1 MDGSFMILFDTNS
14 PALRY
19 AASLISG
26 VESEDEPVKVV
37 IGDDAVLFTLKCG
50 LKIKTPIWKGDYD
63 VSDFADCNE
72 FYFNA
77 RFLGK
82 ALNTCINSDQIAFMR
97 QDDTVHVAGYLKK
110 PDVPKEDVKKLED
123 GSDKEAAGTDIVVA
137 EEEEAE
143 PIFSYEAELVNV
155 EPFDEAEFGES
166 NATFVMEQSDMV
178 ELFSLSDYF
187 TDVDICRKSGVV
199 SFRVGNDD
207 MSVVTRY
214 NMSNVGNSKSDPNF
228 AFNVSKSTMK
238 LLSFIGTGSVTIDYD
253 EKNSA
258 ITASDG
264 SITVVAKV
272 EPSKYETLVFKDGET
287 KFITPG
293 TAFDEA
299 IPKLCEN
306 LAATNKDDELT
317 FEYIGPLNVGIT
329 WKEKYGEIFK
339 MVSVGEAKPFEPFA
353 IKCRILHI
361 LLGSIHDSSVIFAET
376 ATGKQ
381 VALCSNKRYQRKVIF

>member
-1 MDGSFMILFDTNS
+1 MILFDTNA

-19 AASLISG
+19 AASLIAG
-26 VESEDEPVKVV
+26 VDNADEPVKVV
-37 IGDDAVLFTLKCG
+37 VGKTDVYFTLKCG
-50 LKIKTPIWKGDYD
+50 LKIKAPIWTGDYD
-63 VSDFADCNE
+63 ASDFEDKNE

-82 ALNTCINSDQIAFMR
+82 ALNTCINSDQIAMMR
-97 QDDTVHVAGYLKK
+97 QGDTVHIAGYLKK
-110 PDVPKEDVKKLED
+110 PDVPDADAKKIEDSSE
-123 GSDKEAAGTDIVVA
+123 SETTGTDVA
-137 EEEEAE
+137 VCEEPE
-143 PIFSYEAELVNV
+143 PIFSYEAELANV
-155 EPFDEAEFGES
+155 EPFEEAVFGES
-166 NATFVMEQSDMV
+166 SATFTMEQGDMV
-178 ELFSLSDYF
+178 ELFSLSDFF

-238 LLSFIGTGSVTIDYD
+238 LLSFIGTGTVTIDYD
-253 EKNSA
+253 EKNYA

-264 SITVVAKV
+264 SITVVANV
-272 EPSKYETLVFKDGET
+272 GPSKYETLVFKDGET

-306 LAATNKDDELT
+306 LAATNMDDELS

-339 MVSVGEAKPFEPFA
+339 MISVGEAKEFAPFS
-353 IKCRILHI
+353 IKCRIMNI

-376 ATGKQ
+376 AAGKQ

>member
-1 MDGSFMILFDTNS
+1 MILFDTNS

-26 VESEDEPVKVV
+26 VENEDEPVKVV
-37 IGDDAVLFTLKCG
+37 IGDGEVFFTLKCG
-50 LKIKTPIWKGDYD
+50 LKIKTPVWKGDYD
-63 VSDFADCNE
+63 VSDFDDCSE

-82 ALNTCINSDQIAFMR
+82 ALNTCINSEQIAFMR
-97 QDDTVHVAGYLKK
+97 QDDKVHIAGFLKK
-110 PDVPKEDVKKLED
+110 PDVPAVKDETDVPPVEGGETGKEL
-123 GSDKEAAGTDIVVA
+123 A
-137 EEEEAE
+137 EVEEQE

-155 EPFDEAEFGES
+155 EPFEEAVFGNS
-166 NATFVMEQSDMV
+166 DATFKMEQSDMV

-187 TDVDICRKSGVV
+187 SDVDICRKSGVV

-214 NMSNVGNSKSDPNF
+214 NMSNLGNSKSDPNF

-238 LLSFIGTGSVTIDYD
+238 LLSFIGTGTVTIDYD
-253 EKNSA
+253 EKNSSIA
-258 ITASDG
+258 ASDG
-264 SITVVAKV
+264 SITVIAQVF
-272 EPSKYETLVFKDGET
+272 PSKYETLVFKDGET

-299 IPKLCEN
+299 IPKLCESFG
-306 LAATNKDDELT
+306 ATNKDDEFS
-317 FEYIGPLNVGIT
+317 FEYIGPCNVGIT

-339 MVSVGEAKPFEPFA
+339 MISVGEAKPFEPFS
-353 IKCRILHI
+353 IKCRLLNILI
-361 LLGSIHDSSVIFAET
+361 GSIHDSSVVFAET
-376 ATGKQ
+376 KNGKQ
-381 VALCSNKRYQRKVIF
+381 VALCSNARYKRKVIF

>member
-1 MDGSFMILFDTNS
+1 MILCDTNS

-19 AASLISG
+19 ASSLISG
-26 VESEDEPVKVV
+26 VENEDEPVKVV
-37 IGDDAVLFTLKCG
+37 VGEDDVYFTLKCG

-63 VSDFADCNE
+63 VSDFDDCSE

-82 ALNTCINSDQIAFMR
+82 ALNTCITSEQIAFMR
-97 QDDTVHVAGYLKK
+97 QGDKVHIAGFLKK
-110 PDVPKEDVKKLED
+110 PDVPAVKNENDVPQVD
-123 GSDKEAAGTDIVVA
+123 A
-137 EEEEAE
+137 EVEETE

-155 EPFDEAEFGES
+155 EPFEEAVFGNS
-166 NATFVMEQSDMV
+166 DATFKMEQSDMV

-187 TDVDICRKSGVV
+187 SDIDICRKSGVV

-214 NMSNVGNSKSDPNF
+214 NMSNLGNSKSDPNF

-238 LLSFIGTGSVTIDYD
+238 LLSFIGTGTVTIDYD
-253 EKNSA
+253 EKNSS
-258 ITASDG
+258 ILASDG
-264 SITVVAKV
+264 TITVVAQV
-272 EPSKYETLVFKDGET
+272 FPSKHETLVFKDGET

-299 IPKLCEN
+299 IPKLCESFG
-306 LAATNKDDELT
+306 ATNKDDEFS
-317 FEYIGPLNVGIT
+317 FEYIGPCNVGIT

-339 MVSVGEAKPFEPFA
+339 MISVGEAKQFKPFS
-353 IKCRILHI
+353 IKCRLLNILI
-361 LLGSIHDSSVIFAET
+361 GSIHESSVVFAET
-376 ATGKQ
+376 KNGKQ
-381 VALCSNKRYQRKVIF
+381 VAMCSNQRYKRKVIF

>member
-1 MDGSFMILFDTNS
+1 MILFDTNS

-19 AASLISG
+19 ASSLISG
-26 VESEDEPVKVV
+26 VENEDEPVKVV
-37 IGDDAVLFTLKCG
+37 VGEDEVYFTLKCG

-63 VSDFADCNE
+63 VSDFDDCSE

-82 ALNTCINSDQIAFMR
+82 ALNTCINSEQIAFMR
-97 QDDTVHVAGYLKK
+97 QDGKVHIAGFLKK
-110 PDVPKEDVKKLED
+110 PDVPAVKNENDVPQVDTE
-123 GSDKEAAGTDIVVA
+123 V
-137 EEEEAE
+137 EETE

-155 EPFDEAEFGES
+155 EPFEEAVFGNS
-166 NATFVMEQSDMV
+166 DATFKMEQSDMV

-187 TDVDICRKSGVV
+187 SDVDICRKSGVV

-214 NMSNVGNSKSDPNF
+214 NMSNLGNSKSDPNF

-238 LLSFIGTGSVTIDYD
+238 LLSFIGTGTVTIDYD
-253 EKNSA
+253 EKNSS
-258 ITASDG
+258 ILASDG
-264 SITVVAKV
+264 TITVVAQV
-272 EPSKYETLVFKDGET
+272 FPSKYETLVFKDGDT

-299 IPKLCEN
+299 IQKLCESFG
-306 LAATNKDDELT
+306 ATNKDDEFS
-317 FEYIGPLNVGIT
+317 FEYIGPCNVGIN

-339 MVSVGEAKPFEPFA
+339 MISVGEAKQFKPFS
-353 IKCRILHI
+353 IKCRLLNILI
-361 LLGSIHDSSVIFAET
+361 GSIHESSVVFAET
-376 ATGKQ
+376 KNGKQ
-381 VALCSNKRYQRKVIF
+381 VAMCSNQRYKRKVIF

>member
-1 MDGSFMILFDTNS
+1 MILFDTNS

-26 VESEDEPVKVV
+26 VENEDEPVKVV
-37 IGDDAVLFTLKCG
+37 IGDGEVYFTLKCG
-50 LKIKTPIWKGDYD
+50 LKIKTPIWTGDYD
-63 VSDFADCNE
+63 ISDFDDCSE

-82 ALNTCINSDQIAFMR
+82 ALNACIESDQIAFMR
-97 QDDTVHVAGYLKK
+97 QGDTVHIAGYLKK
-110 PDVPKEDVKKLED
+110 PDVPAVKNDTDVPPVEGGESK
-123 GSDKEAAGTDIVVA
+123 GTEIA
-137 EEEEAE
+137 EVEEPE
-143 PIFSYEAELVNV
+143 PIFSYEAEMVNV
-155 EPFDEAEFGES
+155 DPFEE
-166 NATFVMEQSDMV
+166 ATFGDSSATFQMEQSDMV

-214 NMSNVGNSKSDPNF
+214 NMSNLGNSKSDPNF

-238 LLSFIGTGSVTIDYD
+238 LLSFIGTGTVTIDYD
-253 EKNSA
+253 EKNSSIA
-258 ITASDG
+258 ASDG
-264 SITVVAKV
+264 SITVIAQVF
-272 EPSKYETLVFKDGET
+272 PSKYETLVFKDGET

-299 IPKLCEN
+299 IPKLCES
-306 LAATNKDDELT
+306 LATTNKDDELS
-317 FEYIGPLNVGIT
+317 FEYIGPCNVGIS

-339 MVSVGEAKPFEPFA
+339 MISVGEAKPFEPFS
-353 IKCRILHI
+353 IKCRLLNILI
-361 LLGSIHDSSVIFAET
+361 GSIHDSSVVFAET
-376 ATGKQ
+376 KNGKQ
-381 VALCSNKRYQRKVIF
+381 VALCSNARYKRKVIF

>member
-1 MDGSFMILFDTNS
+1 MILFDTNS

-19 AASLISG
+19 ASSLISG
-26 VESEDEPVKVV
+26 VENEDEPVKVV
-37 IGDDAVLFTLKCG
+37 VGEDEVYFTLKCG

-63 VSDFADCNE
+63 VSDFDDCSE

-82 ALNTCINSDQIAFMR
+82 ALNTCINSEQIAFMR
-97 QDDTVHVAGYLKK
+97 QDGKVHIAGFLKK
-110 PDVPKEDVKKLED
+110 PDVPAVKNENDVPQVDTE
-123 GSDKEAAGTDIVVA
+123 V
-137 EEEEAE
+137 EETE

-155 EPFDEAEFGES
+155 EPFEEAVFGNS
-166 NATFVMEQSDMV
+166 DATFKMEQSDMV

-187 TDVDICRKSGVV
+187 SDVDICRKSGVV

-214 NMSNVGNSKSDPNF
+214 NMSNLGNSKSDPNF

-238 LLSFIGTGSVTIDYD
+238 LLSFIGTGTVTIDYD
-253 EKNSA
+253 EKNSS
-258 ITASDG
+258 ISASDG
-264 SITVVAKV
+264 TITVVAQV
-272 EPSKYETLVFKDGET
+272 FPSKYETLVFKDGDT

-299 IPKLCEN
+299 IQKLCESFG
-306 LAATNKDDELT
+306 ATNKDDEFS
-317 FEYIGPLNVGIT
+317 FEYIGPCNVGIN

-339 MVSVGEAKPFEPFA
+339 MISVGEAKQFEPFS
-353 IKCRILHI
+353 IKCRLLNILI
-361 LLGSIHDSSVIFAET
+361 GSIHESSVVFAET
-376 ATGKQ
+376 KNGKQ
-381 VALCSNKRYQRKVIF
+381 VAMCSNQRYKRKVIF

>member
-1 MDGSFMILFDTNS
+1 MILFYTNS

-19 AASLISG
+19 ASSLISG
-26 VESEDEPVKVV
+26 VENEDEPVKVV
-37 IGDDAVLFTLKCG
+37 VGEDEVYFTLKCG

-63 VSDFADCNE
+63 VSDFDDCSE

-82 ALNTCINSDQIAFMR
+82 ALNTCITSEQIAFMR
-97 QDDTVHVAGYLKK
+97 QGDKVHIAGFLKK
-110 PDVPKEDVKKLED
+110 PDVPAVKNENDVPQVD
-123 GSDKEAAGTDIVVA
+123 A
-137 EEEEAE
+137 EVEETE

-155 EPFDEAEFGES
+155 EPFEEAVFGNS
-166 NATFVMEQSDMV
+166 DATFKMEQSDMV

-187 TDVDICRKSGVV
+187 SDVDICRKSGVV

-214 NMSNVGNSKSDPNF
+214 NMSNLGNSKSDPNF

-238 LLSFIGTGSVTIDYD
+238 LLSFIGTGTVTIDYD
-253 EKNSA
+253 EKNSS
-258 ITASDG
+258 ISASDG
-264 SITVVAKV
+264 TITVVAQV
-272 EPSKYETLVFKDGET
+272 FPSKHETLVFKDGET

-299 IPKLCEN
+299 IPKLCESFG
-306 LAATNKDDELT
+306 ATNKDDEFS
-317 FEYIGPLNVGIT
+317 FEYIGPCNVGIT

-339 MVSVGEAKPFEPFA
+339 MISVGEAKQFKPFS
-353 IKCRILHI
+353 IKCRLLNILI
-361 LLGSIHDSSVIFAET
+361 GSIHESSVVFAET
-376 ATGKQ
+376 KNGKQ
-381 VALCSNKRYQRKVIF
+381 VAMCSNQRYKRKVIF

>member
-1 MDGSFMILFDTNS
+1 MILFDTNS

-26 VESEDEPVKVV
+26 VENEDEPVKVV
-37 IGDDAVLFTLKCG
+37 IGDGEVYFTLKCG
-50 LKIKTPIWKGDYD
+50 LKIKTPVWKGDYD
-63 VSDFADCNE
+63 VSDFDECSE

-82 ALNTCINSDQIAFMR
+82 ALNTCINSEQIAFMR
-97 QDDTVHVAGYLKK
+97 QDDKVHIAGFLKK
-110 PDVPKEDVKKLED
+110 PDVPAVKDETDVPPVEGGETGKEL
-123 GSDKEAAGTDIVVA
+123 A
-137 EEEEAE
+137 EVEEQE

-155 EPFDEAEFGES
+155 EPFEEAVFGNS
-166 NATFVMEQSDMV
+166 DATFKMEQSDMV

-187 TDVDICRKSGVV
+187 SDVDICRKSGVV

-214 NMSNVGNSKSDPNF
+214 NMSNLGNSKSDPNF

-238 LLSFIGTGSVTIDYD
+238 LLSFIGTGTVTIDYD
-253 EKNSA
+253 EKNSSIA
-258 ITASDG
+258 ASDG
-264 SITVVAKV
+264 SITVIAQVF
-272 EPSKYETLVFKDGET
+272 PSKYETLVFKDGET

-299 IPKLCEN
+299 IPKLCES
-306 LAATNKDDELT
+306 LATTNKDDELS
-317 FEYIGPLNVGIT
+317 FEYIGPCNVGIS

-339 MVSVGEAKPFEPFA
+339 MISVGEAKPFEPFA
-353 IKCRILHI
+353 IKCRLLNILI
-361 LLGSIHDSSVIFAET
+361 GSIHDSSVVFAET
-376 ATGKQ
+376 KNGKQ
-381 VALCSNKRYQRKVIF
+381 VALCSNARYKRKVIF

>member
-1 MDGSFMILFDTNS
+1 MILFDTNS

-19 AASLISG
+19 ASSLISG
-26 VESEDEPVKVV
+26 VENEDEPVKVV
-37 IGDDAVLFTLKCG
+37 VGEDEVYFTLKCG

-63 VSDFADCNE
+63 VSDFDDCSE

-82 ALNTCINSDQIAFMR
+82 ALNTCITSEQIAFMR
-97 QDDTVHVAGYLKK
+97 QGDKVHIAGFLKK
-110 PDVPKEDVKKLED
+110 PDVPAVKNENDVPQVD
-123 GSDKEAAGTDIVVA
+123 A
-137 EEEEAE
+137 EVEETE

-155 EPFDEAEFGES
+155 EPFEEAVFGNS
-166 NATFVMEQSDMV
+166 DATFKMEQSDMV

-187 TDVDICRKSGVV
+187 SDVDICRKSGVV

-214 NMSNVGNSKSDPNF
+214 NMSNLGNSKSDPNF

-238 LLSFIGTGSVTIDYD
+238 LLSFIGTGTVTIDYD
-253 EKNSA
+253 EKNSS
-258 ITASDG
+258 ILASDG
-264 SITVVAKV
+264 TITVVAQV
-272 EPSKYETLVFKDGET
+272 FPSKYETLVFKDGDT

-299 IPKLCEN
+299 IQKLCESFG
-306 LAATNKDDELT
+306 ATNKDDEFS
-317 FEYIGPLNVGIT
+317 FEYIGPCNVGIT

-339 MVSVGEAKPFEPFA
+339 MISVGEAKQFKPFS
-353 IKCRILHI
+353 IKCRLLNILI
-361 LLGSIHDSSVIFAET
+361 GSIHESSVVFAET
-376 ATGKQ
+376 KNGKQ
-381 VALCSNKRYQRKVIF
+381 VAMCSNQRYKRKVIF

>member
-1 MDGSFMILFDTNS
+1 MILFDTNS

-19 AASLISG
+19 ASSLISG
-26 VESEDEPVKVV
+26 VENEDEPVKVV
-37 IGDDAVLFTLKCG
+37 VGEDDVYFTLKCG

-63 VSDFADCNE
+63 VSDFDDCSE

-82 ALNTCINSDQIAFMR
+82 ALNTCINSEQIAFMR
-97 QDDTVHVAGYLKK
+97 QGDKVHIAGFLKK
-110 PDVPKEDVKKLED
+110 PDVPAVKNENDVPQVD
-123 GSDKEAAGTDIVVA
+123 A
-137 EEEEAE
+137 EVEETE

-155 EPFDEAEFGES
+155 EPFEEAVFGNS
-166 NATFVMEQSDMV
+166 DATFKMEQSDMV

-187 TDVDICRKSGVV
+187 SDVDICRKSGVV

-214 NMSNVGNSKSDPNF
+214 NMSNLGNSKSDPNF

-238 LLSFIGTGSVTIDYD
+238 LLSFIGTGTVTIDYD
-253 EKNSA
+253 EKNSS
-258 ITASDG
+258 ILASDG
-264 SITVVAKV
+264 TITVVAQV
-272 EPSKYETLVFKDGET
+272 FPSKHETLVFKDGET

-299 IPKLCEN
+299 IPKLCESFG
-306 LAATNKDDELT
+306 ATNKDDEFS
-317 FEYIGPLNVGIT
+317 FEYIGPCNVGIT

-339 MVSVGEAKPFEPFA
+339 MISVGEAKQFEPFS
-353 IKCRILHI
+353 IKCRLLNILI
-361 LLGSIHDSSVIFAET
+361 GSIHESSVVFAET
-376 ATGKQ
+376 KNGKQ
-381 VALCSNKRYQRKVIF
+381 VAMCSNQRYKRKVIF